1 MNYARN
7 TFSENDY
14 ELARFHYTCACI
26 YKLEEKYD
34 MYKYHITKAKNIAL
48 QSNTK
53 QKQKPEID
61 ELIRQLKSYEEKTN
75 RIYNP

>member
-1 MNYARN
+1 
-7 TFSENDY
+7 
-14 ELARFHYTCACI
+14 
-26 YKLEEKYD
+26 

-75 RIYNP
+75 RI